1 MRARVSNF
9 GREGNCRPRQYSP
22 RLILGLVAK
31 NCITGPISSSSFS
44 AFKGLSPPSL
54 RGGID
59 GRRKLLLSK
68 RGVRG
73 GREEGEKLFYGGGG
87 GDGRKEEEERGPFSP
102 RPIFWWRLSLKK

>member
-1 MRARVSNF
+1 MNIHAQEFQISG
-9 GREGNCRPRQYSP
+9 GRETVGPPPRQYSP

-54 RGGID
+54 RGNRRTKKVVVVVEKRGKRRE
-59 GRRKLLLSK
+59 GRR
-68 RGVRG
+68 
-73 GREEGEKLFYGGGG
+73 GG

>member
-1 MRARVSNF
+1 MGESETV
-9 GREGNCRPRQYSP
+9 GRRPRQYSP

-54 RGGID
+54 RGN
-59 GRRKLLLSK
+59 RRTKKVVVVVEK
-68 RGVRG
+68 RGKRREG
-73 GREEGEKLFYGGGG
+73 GGGKLFYGGGG